1 MPSPSKFFD
10 ILARAKGKRV
20 AIIGDYMLDRH
31 IQGSVKRISPE
42 APVPIVE
49 IESERSSLGGAG
61 NVVANLASLGIQPV
75 AIGVCGTDSARDLMR
90 AHLDACG
97 CDCAGLLE
105 LSNRHTTEKTRV
117 IAHDQH
123 VVRVDR
129 ETAHPLAVDEV
140 ETLISFLTKLI
151 PTIDAI
157 ILQDYNKG
165 VLTQAVIQSAMSQA
179 RLQNIPISVDPKF
192 DNFMLYRGAHLFK
205 PNLREAER
213 ALGMK
218 ITDDA
223 GLDQAISRLI
233 DLLDPEV
240 LMLTRGERG
249 MTICTGELRTTI
261 PTHARDVADVSGA
274 GDTVI
279 STFVACELG
288 GASVIEA
295 ASLANL
301 AAGIVCEQVGV
312 VPIDSNRLATACER
326 FE

>member
-1 MPSPSKFFD
+1 MSSSPKLFD

-20 AIIGDYMLDRH
+20 AVIGDYMLDRH

-42 APVPIVE
+42 APVPVVE
-49 IESERSSLGGAG
+49 IEDERSSLGGAG
-61 NVVANLASLGIQPV
+61 NVVASLASGGIQPV
-75 AIGVCGTDSARDLMR
+75 GFGACGMDSARDLMHQ
-90 AHLDACG
+90 HLLNYR
-97 CDCAGLLE
+97 CDCSGLLE
-105 LSNRHTTEKTRV
+105 LADRRTTEKTRI

-129 ETAHPLAVDEV
+129 ETSHPLADGRVAQLLSKL
-140 ETLISFLTKLI
+140 ETTLPSL
-151 PTIDAI
+151 DAI

-165 VLTQAVIQSAMSQA
+165 VLTSKVIQRSMELATKH
-179 RLQNIPISVDPKF
+179 NIPVAVDPKF
-192 DNFMLYRGAHLFK
+192 DNFTLYRGAHLFK

-218 ITDDA
+218 ISDDA
-223 GLDQAISRLI
+223 SLDAALKRLI
-233 DLLDPEV
+233 NELDPEV
-240 LMLTRGERG
+240 LMVTRGEKG
-249 MTICTGELRTTI
+249 MTICTREKKTSI

-295 ASLANL
+295 ARLANI

-312 VPIDSNRLATACER
+312 VPIDSDRLAVAYER